1 MAPRVVV
8 VAEGHLVGEAIQM
21 ALGAR
26 DFDVQGLEYPRS
38 RHDVA
43 ELRKEVARLRASV
56 GLIVAEVDD
65 LTQWRDALTL
75 IEGVQLRWVVATG
88 SRNAARW
95 GALIE
100 AGCQGVVPMSAGL
113 DVLTRS
119 LWSVSRGGLGIS
131 LHTRDQVLNEWQ
143 RLGSTR
149 RSLML
154 RISTLSPREWEI
166 LEMMAE
172 GRSIKAI
179 AESGGV
185 SEGTVRSQ
193 VRAIRQKLNVKSQ
206 LAAVAAYQQ
215 ATDPYSQ
222 TG

>member
-1 MAPRVVV
+1 MAPKVAV

-21 ALGAR
+21 ALAAR
-26 DFDVQGLEYPRS
+26 DFDVHSLDYPRS
-38 RHDVA
+38 RHDVG
-43 ELRKEVARLRASV
+43 ELRKEVVRLRASV
-56 GLIVAEVDD
+56 GLILAEVDD
-65 LTQWRDALTL
+65 LTQWRDALGV
-75 IEGVQLRWVVATG
+75 IESVQLRWVVATG

-95 GALIE
+95 GALIA
-100 AGCQGVVPMSAGL
+100 AGCYGIVPMSAGL

-131 LHTRDQVLNEWQ
+131 PQSRERVLAEWE

-172 GRSIKAI
+172 GRSIKVI
-179 AESGGV
+179 AERGGV
-185 SEGTVRSQ
+185 SEATVRSQ

>member
-26 DFDVQGLEYPRS
+26 DFDVQSLDYPRG
-38 RHDVA
+38 RHEVA
-43 ELRKEVARLRASV
+43 ELRKEVIRLRASV
-56 GLIVAEVDD
+56 GVIVAEVDD
-65 LTQWRDALTL
+65 LTQWRDALSL

-95 GALIE
+95 GALVE
-100 AGCQGVVPMSAGL
+100 GGCQGIVPMSAGL
-113 DVLTRS
+113 DVLTRA
-119 LWSVSRGGLGIS
+119 LWSVSRGGQGIS
-131 LHTRDQVLNEWQ
+131 PQMREQVLSEWQ

-172 GRSIKAI
+172 GKSIKAI
-179 AESGGV
+179 AERGAV